1 VPKVTARLVLIAHA
15 STAAIRSG
23 SFPADESLDDLGRA
37 EAGAHS
43 LQVHPS
49 TRVLASPAARTAETA
64 RLLGLSAEPDSSLDD
79 WNLGSWRG
87 WSLERLTSE
96 RPQQLSDWLAD
107 PTAAPHGGESLAELL
122 DRMAG
127 WLDSQTAG
135 LTVAV
140 THPAIVR
147 AAMVVALTAGAE
159 SFWRI
164 DIAPLT
170 STALTGLDGRWNL
183 RASGQPLSSVAQLNR
198 AD

>member
-1 VPKVTARLVLIAHA
+1 VTARLVLIAHA

-37 EAGAHS
+37 EASAHS

-49 TRVLASPAARTAETA
+49 TRVFASPSARTAETA
-64 RLLGLSAEPDSSLDD
+64 RLLGFAAEPDSSLDD

-87 WSLERLTSE
+87 RSLERLTSE
-96 RPQQLSDWLAD
+96 SPQQVSDWLTD
-107 PTAAPHGGESLAELL
+107 PTAARHGGESLDQLL
-122 DRMAG
+122 DRTAG
-127 WLDSQTAG
+127 WLGSRTAG

-147 AAMVVALTAGAE
+147 AAIVVALTAGAG
-159 SFWRI
+159 SFWRV

-170 STALTGLDGRWNL
+170 ATTLTGLDGRWNL